1 MWRLSRSLRPGLEPF
16 TRLMAK
22 VLMPSC
28 TWPQLIV
35 ASELAQ
41 SIGLALCTQW
51 VQQLEGVAL
60 SELDVQTL
68 DLVKAALV
76 QRTQKAA
83 SG

>member
-1 MWRLSRSLRPGLEPF
+1 MAIDARFVHCTVLMVPPLVMRSSMWRLSRSLRPGLEPF

-51 VQQLEGVAL
+51 VQQLEGG
-60 SELDVQTL
+60 
-68 DLVKAALV
+68 
-76 QRTQKAA
+76 R
-83 SG
+83 